1 MDNQI
6 SHQLKPGGGCT
17 MKPLIKWLI
26 LLLGMTML
34 LGMGCG
40 SSNRLMEYDFRE
52 HTAAGMMAV
61 PPPPEI
67 FTDSFFMVDEGDLL
81 ATAIRIGTTI
91 AKEVEIA
98 ETQQKLDQAMEEV
111 DVPEIIRMEAL
122 HQCAKTLRAEPVDDE
137 NNSDFLFDFQIQNYG
152 IDAKSWSASVHFK
165 IDVKVFLID
174 NEDNTEIWRKR
185 VRERMPIS
193 REVFGLPDAAGDII
207 TAVALS
213 NLTVEQMADGFEHLA
228 LYTADRVARRLQHDL
243 AKARSK
249 KK

>member
-1 MDNQI
+1 
-6 SHQLKPGGGCT
+6 
-17 MKPLIKWLI
+17 MKMSTKCWI
-26 LLLGMTML
+26 LLIGIAIL
-34 LGMGCG
+34 MGLNCG

-52 HTAAGMMAV
+52 HTAAAMMAV

-67 FTDSFFMVDEGDLL
+67 FTDSFFMVDEGNLL

-91 AKEVEIA
+91 AKEVEVA
-98 ETQQKLDQAMEEV
+98 ETQRKLDQAMEEV
-111 DVPEIIRMEAL
+111 DVPEIIRLEAL
-122 HQCAKTLRAEPVDDE
+122 HQCAKTLRAQPVDDE

-165 IDVKVFLID
+165 IDVKVFLLD
-174 NEDNTEIWRKR
+174 NENNTEIWHKR

-193 REVFGLPDAAGDII
+193 RELFGLPDAAGDII

-213 NLTVEQMADGFEHLA
+213 NLTAEQMADGFEHLA
-228 LYTADRVARRLQHDL
+228 QYTADRVARRLQSDL
-243 AKARSK
+243 AKARAK